1 MYASHMAKLVPASGP
16 GSAASDRP
24 FWIVNAVVSIF
35 ALSVLA
41 YLLLLRQGGANADP
55 HALAFMPAIN
65 ASFNGA
71 AAVLLV
77 LAVIAIKNKK
87 VGRHQVLMLSAFAS
101 STFFLVGY
109 LAYHYVHGD
118 TKYPGT
124 GGAKIAYLLLLASH
138 VILSIP
144 VVPMCLAA
152 FYYAFRRNFVTHKRI
167 TRVLF
172 PMWLYVSITGVIVF
186 ALLRSAYAG

>member
-1 MYASHMAKLVPASGP
+1 MTSRLEPAST
-16 GSAASDRP
+16 DRP
-24 FWIVNAVVSIF
+24 FWIVNAVVSIL
-35 ALSVLA
+35 ALAVLA
-41 YLLLLRQGGANADP
+41 YLLLLRQGTHADP
-55 HALAFMPAIN
+55 AALSFMPAIN
-65 ASFNGA
+65 ACFNAG

-77 LAVIAIKNKK
+77 LGVLAIKKK
-87 VGRHQVLMLSAFAS
+87 NVARHQAFMLSAFAS

-124 GGAKIAYLLLLASH
+124 GGMRVAYLLVLASH

-152 FYYAFRRNFVTHKRI
+152 FYFAFRKNFATHKKI
-167 TRVLF
+167 TKVLF
-172 PMWLYVSITGVIVF
+172 PIWLYVSVTGVVVF
-186 ALLRSAYAG
+186 LMLRSAYAG